1 MKIARNMFGA
11 ILLFSIALTGCQNNL
26 SDNQDS
32 RIETSESQV
41 ETVSVK
47 RGRLTPTLSANSVI
61 STSLPFVITAP
72 VKGEFRANVS
82 EGTEIK
88 KDELIGTINGLEI
101 TSPADATVISVVDS
115 AEVPQNYPLFELQY
129 TGFSINIEAD
139 EFLNSIPSDATLN
152 AKFQIKDGLGPENI
166 MAVVLTSNS
175 SNGEVD
181 SAAFLQCLISHEVEV
196 KGGQNVTVVVTAE
209 SKENVLLLPVS
220 AVAGRVKQG
229 NVTIISDGE
238 QKEVQV
244 ELGVSDG
251 AYIEIISGLSE
262 GDEVSAIPPNLD
274 PRNN

>member
-1 MKIARNMFGA
+1 M
-11 ILLFSIALTGCQNNL
+11 
-26 SDNQDS
+26 
-32 RIETSESQV
+32 
-41 ETVSVK
+41 
-47 RGRLTPTLSANSVI
+47 
-61 STSLPFVITAP
+61 
-72 VKGEFRANVS
+72 
-82 EGTEIK
+82 
-88 KDELIGTINGLEI
+88 
-101 TSPADATVISVVDS
+101 
-115 AEVPQNYPLFELQY
+115 
-129 TGFSINIEAD
+129 
-139 EFLNSIPSDATLN
+139 
-152 AKFQIKDGLGPENI
+152 
-166 MAVVLTSNS
+166 
-175 SNGEVD
+175 D

-229 NVTIISDGE
+229 NVTLISDGE